1 MTIAERVVNSLLL
14 PLIGSNIILPQ
25 PTVAE
30 IVQAPRVSEIKG
42 CDHWIKGTVNW
53 RTKQIPL
60 ISFEA
65 LCGQEVSER
74 GTVHRI
80 AVLYALEGFDTLKF
94 YSLELQAIP
103 RPVMVK
109 PDTLDQIQQD
119 ASGCRAIASKVLIGG
134 QSAIIP
140 NLVWVEQNIT
150 ENMNQGA
157 QRFENASGKDA
168 SLSAAE

>member
-14 PLIGSNIILPQ
+14 PLVGSNIILPQ

-30 IVQAPRVSEIKG
+30 IVQDPQVTETEG
-42 CDHWIKGTVNW
+42 TNHWIKGTVNW

-74 GTVHRI
+74 GNLHRV
-80 AVLYALEGFDTLKF
+80 AVLYALEGLDTLKF

-103 RPVMVK
+103 RPIVVK

-119 ASGCRAIASKVLIGG
+119 PNGCLAVASKVFIAG
-134 QSAIIP
+134 QLAVIP

-150 ENMNQGA
+150 ENMNQGV
-157 QRFENASGKDA
+157 QRFENASGRDV
-168 SLSAAE
+168 SMIAAD

>member
-1 MTIAERVVNSLLL
+1 MTITENVVNSLLL

-30 IVQAPRVSEIKG
+30 IVQDPQVTEIEG
-42 CDHWIKGTVNW
+42 SDHWIKGTVNW

-74 GTVHRI
+74 GNLHRI

-103 RPVMVK
+103 RPVTVK
-109 PDTLDQIQQD
+109 PDTLEQIQQD
-119 ASGCRAIASKVLIGG
+119 SNGCRAIASEVLVGG
-134 QSAIIP
+134 QSAVIP

-157 QRFENASGKDA
+157 
-168 SLSAAE
+168 

>member
-1 MTIAERVVNSLLL
+1 MMIADRAVNSLLL
-14 PLIGSNIILPQ
+14 PLIGSNILLPQ

-30 IVQAPRVSEIKG
+30 IVQAPRVAKIEGS
-42 CDHWIKGTVNW
+42 DHWIKGKVNW

-65 LCGQEVSER
+65 LCGQEISGR
-74 GTVHRI
+74 GNLRRI
-80 AVLYALEGFDTLKF
+80 AVLYALEGFDELKF

-109 PDTLDQIQQD
+109 PDTLDQIQEN
-119 ASGCRAIASKVLIGG
+119 SNGCSAIASKVLVTG

-140 NLVWVEQNIT
+140 NLVWVEKILT
-150 ENMNQGA
+150 ENMQKYRG
-157 QRFENASGKDA
+157 Q
-168 SLSAAE
+168 